1 MNVAELINL
10 IGFKLDKS
18 SYNAVQDAT
27 SNIMQSMEGLAK
39 KASTFFTAPLLAL
52 AGTAVKL
59 YSIENTA
66 AMQVERTLKSTGN
79 AAKKSL
85 QELLNEAY
93 NIQRETILEDDEVI
107 QHVTNRLLTFQNIAG
122 DQFTRAQKVITDISA
137 YLDPA
142 MNNIAEIALQVGKAM
157 NDPIQGLTAL
167 RRTGIQFSESQ
178 MKLFENTWK
187 MGKQAE
193 AQDLIL
199 SELEKRYK
207 GASKVVAENSTGI
220 KQWRVALS
228 DILVLFGKDLFPA
241 FRKFMDWLIDL
252 TYKFTERLTPS
263 VRKTLLI
270 FVGFL
275 AIIAPITLGLF
286 ALGKAGLF
294 VNGVMA
300 SMGIATA
307 KSNLGVLG
315 TLGKYA
321 IFLSVF
327 VVIALVLYGI
337 FNDIYVYLHG
347 GKSLIGEFLPAWK
360 ELGPKLYES
369 LKPYMILMGDLW
381 KSLKKT
387 GLEAINYMY
396 DIFDGRATEAS
407 EHFDKF
413 IEHLGVSVGNAG
425 EIILPAIWK
434 IYEVVTNALLDII
447 AELIVRITVTFDS
460 MLLSFEK
467 SIWRW
472 VTKIFNIFVDF
483 IDKINKNI
491 TNKIIDKLTG
501 IIPRGVLETLQRF
514 TGVEP
519 RFGDWRNE
527 PALQNNMLPVPYNS
541 LRNGGETK
549 MIKEVKVTVNAGLNV
564 PHGTSEYQKNY
575 LTKTVQDLFNESLN
589 NLTRN
594 LVQGL
599 PGVE

>member
-39 KASTFFTAPLLAL
+39 KAATFFSAPLLAL

-107 QHVTNRLLTFQNIAG
+107 RHITSRLLTFQNIAG

-178 MKLFENTWK
+178 LKLIENMWK

-207 GASKVVAENSTGI
+207 GAAKVVASNSTGI
-220 KQWRVALS
+220 KQWRTALS

-252 TYKFTERLTPS
+252 TYKFTELLTPS

-270 FVGFL
+270 FGGLL
-275 AIIAPITLGLF
+275 ALLGPITLGLF
-286 ALGKAGLF
+286 AIGKAGLF
-294 VNGVMA
+294 VNT
-300 SMGIATA
+300 ILATFGLAIA

-321 IFLSVF
+321 VFLGGF
-327 VVIALVLYGI
+327 VAIALVLYGI
-337 FNDIYVYLHG
+337 FNDIYVYLQG

-360 ELGPKLYES
+360 ELGPKMYES
-369 LKPYMILMGDLW
+369 LKPYMILMTDLW

-387 GLEAINYMY
+387 GVEAINYMY
-396 DIFDGRATEAS
+396 DIFGNRTTDAS
-407 EHFDKF
+407 SHFDKF
-413 IEHLGVSVGNAG
+413 IGSLGDSIGNAG
-425 EIILPAIWK
+425 AIILPACWK
-434 IYEVVTNALLDII
+434 LFWTIQKAFLDMRLRLVLKI
-447 AELIVRITVTFDS
+447 AETIDNV
-460 MLLSFEK
+460 LLSMAE
-467 SIWRW
+467 SVGRW
-472 VTKIFNIFVDF
+472 VTKIFNMEPLQSIQRRLPEYKSMFD
-483 IDKINKNI
+483 IEHERIP
-491 TNKIIDKLTG
+491 TNS
-501 IIPRGVLETLQRF
+501 F
-514 TGVEP
+514 
-519 RFGDWRNE
+519 
-527 PALQNNMLPVPYNS
+527 PVPYNS
-541 LRNGGETK
+541 LRNGGELKTTK
-549 MIKEVKVTVNAGLNV
+549 QVNVTVNAGLNV
-564 PHGTSEYQKNY
+564 PHGTSEYQKSY